1 MGVVMKIIDKGMGS
15 TAILIAI
22 YLILFT
28 LVPGCGEFNDN
39 PRETKMKLTV
49 DISELKKQFGYSSDS
64 DNEDSLEKTVRSISE
79 LPETEAT
86 SAVKSLVIGAIV
98 ITTRDTPYTIDEALT
113 DDDMEDIEDAVL
125 NSAAYIDFVNLPT
138 SDDTIDFLVPPPSA
152 GNWQVAAVGVNFKME
167 YLGELDETE
176 HDDAVMYYGFTPIFY
191 KYDDIEEDTV
201 FSLTM
206 KRNCLA
212 NEEIHPNG
220 CATYSNIL
228 TDPPIVTSAVE
239 IIDVKINDA
248 SVSYDDFPIIVRSE
262 AVRDTNVVTSG
273 TAISILKGFRDAYD
287 DAYGLGV
294 EDTLTVI
301 TTHLKSPLETDE
313 CGKLEDTSVTLN
325 ELKEKCEDQTYNVPI
340 TE

>member
-1 MGVVMKIIDKGMGS
+1 MKIIDKGMGS

-138 SDDTIDFLVPPPSA
+138 SDDTIEFLVPPPSA
-152 GNWQVAAVGVNFKME
+152 EKWQVAAVGVNFKMD
-167 YLGELDETE
+167 YLNELDEDE

-201 FSLTM
+201 FSITM

-228 TDPPIVTSAVE
+228 SDDPIVTPAVE
-239 IIDVKINDA
+239 IIDVKINDE
-248 SVSYDDFPIIVRSE
+248 SVSYSDFPIIVRSE
-262 AVRDTNVVTSG
+262 AVSDTNVVTSG
-273 TAISILKGFRDAYD
+273 TAVNILKGFKDSSLD
-287 DAYGLGV
+287 I
-294 EDTLTVI
+294 EDTFTVF
-301 TTHLKSPLETDE
+301 TTHSKNPLETNACKALADE
-313 CGKLEDTSVTLN
+313 ASATVDELEN
-325 ELKEKCEDQTYNVPI
+325 NCEVQTYNVPI
-340 TE
+340 TKLD

>member
-1 MGVVMKIIDKGMGS
+1 MKIKNKGLY
-15 TAILIAI
+15 TAVISIGI

-28 LVPGCGEFNDN
+28 LPGCGEFNDN

-79 LPETEAT
+79 LPKTEAT

-98 ITTRDTPYTIDEALT
+98 ITARDTPYTTDEALT
-113 DDDMEDIEDAVL
+113 DEDMEDIEDDVL

-138 SDDTIDFLVPPPSA
+138 SDDTIEFLVPPPSA
-152 GNWQVAAVGVNFKME
+152 GNWQVAAIGVDFEMD
-167 YLGELDETE
+167 YLEQLDETD
-176 HDDAVMYYGFTPIFY
+176 HDDAVMYYGFTPKFY
-191 KYDDIEEDTV
+191 HYDDIEEDTI
-201 FSLTM
+201 FLIEM

-212 NEEIHPNG
+212 NEKIHPNG

-228 TDPPIVTSAVE
+228 SVDPIVTPAVE
-239 IIDVKINDA
+239 IIDVKINDE
-248 SVSYDDFPIIVRSE
+248 SVSYSDFPIIFRSE
-262 AVRDTNVVTSG
+262 AVSDTNVVKKEK
-273 TAISILKGFRDAYD
+273 AISILKGFRDAYD
-287 DAYGLGV
+287 DAYGLGT

-325 ELKEKCEDQTYNVPI
+325 ELKEKCEDQTYKVPI
-340 TE
+340 TK

>member
-15 TAILIAI
+15 TAISIAI

-64 DNEDSLEKTVRSISE
+64 DRSISD

-98 ITTRDTPYTIDEALT
+98 ITSRDTPYTTDEALT
-113 DDDMEDIEDAVL
+113 DEDMEDIEDDML
-125 NSAAYIDFVNLPT
+125 NSAAYIGFVNLPT
-138 SDDTIDFLVPPPSA
+138 SDDTIEFLVPPPSA
-152 GNWQVAAVGVNFKME
+152 ENWQVAAIGVDFKMD
-167 YLGELDETE
+167 YLGQLDETD
-176 HDDAVMYYGFTPIFY
+176 HDDAIMYYGFTSIFY
-191 KYDDIEEDTV
+191 HYDDIKEDTPPI
-201 FSLTM
+201 SLTM
-206 KRNCLA
+206 KRACLA
-212 NEEIHPNG
+212 NETVLG

-228 TDPPIVTSAVE
+228 SHSPIVTPAVE
-239 IIDVKINDA
+239 IVDVKINDA

-262 AVRDTNVVTSG
+262 AVSDTNVVISG

-287 DAYGLGV
+287 DAYGLGT

-325 ELKEKCEDQTYNVPI
+325 ELKEKCEDQTYKVPI
-340 TE
+340 TDLD

>member
-1 MGVVMKIIDKGMGS
+1 MKIKNKGLY
-15 TAILIAI
+15 TAVISIGI

-28 LVPGCGEFNDN
+28 LLPGCGEFNDN

-64 DNEDSLEKTVRSISE
+64 DNEDSLEKTVRSIPE

-98 ITTRDTPYTIDEALT
+98 ITARDTAYTTDEALT
-113 DDDMEDIEDAVL
+113 DDDMEDIEDDVL

-138 SDDTIDFLVPPPSA
+138 SDDTIEFLVPPPSA
-152 GNWQVAAVGVNFKME
+152 GNWQVAAIGVNFKME
-167 YLGELDETE
+167 YLDELDETE
-176 HDDAVMYYGFTPIFY
+176 HDDAVMYYGFTPVFY

-201 FSLTM
+201 FSITM

-228 TDPPIVTSAVE
+228 SDNPIVTSAVE
-239 IIDVKINDA
+239 IIDVKINDE
-248 SVSYDDFPIIVRSE
+248 SVSYSDFPIIVRSE
-262 AVRDTNVVTSG
+262 ADAEA
-273 TAISILKGFRDAYD
+273 AISILNDIKDNYPL
-287 DAYGLGV
+287 LGIG
-294 EDTLTVI
+294 DYLTVI
-301 TTHLKSPLETDE
+301 TTHSLSPLQTDE
-313 CGKLEDTSVTLN
+313 ACKALADNPSATVDDLIEYCG
-325 ELKEKCEDQTYNVPI
+325 DQTYNVPI
-340 TE
+340 TELD

>member
-15 TAILIAI
+15 AVILMGIFF
-22 YLILFT
+22 ILFT
-28 LVPGCGEFNDN
+28 LLPGCGEFNDN

-49 DISELKKQFGYSSDS
+49 DISELKKQFGYSSD
-64 DNEDSLEKTVRSISE
+64 NKDSLDKAVRGIDDLE
-79 LPETEAT
+79 ETPAT

-98 ITTRDTPYTIDEALT
+98 ITARDTPYTIDEALT
-113 DDDMEDIEDAVL
+113 DEDMEDIEDDVL

-138 SDDTIDFLVPPPSA
+138 SDDTIEFLVPPPSA
-152 GNWQVAAVGVNFKME
+152 GNWQVAAIGVNFKME
-167 YLGELDETE
+167 YLEELDETE

-228 TDPPIVTSAVE
+228 SDDPIVTPAVE
-239 IIDVKINDA
+239 IVDVKINDK
-248 SVSYDDFPIIVRSE
+248 SVSYSDFPIIVRSE
-262 AVRDTNVVTSG
+262 AVSDTNVVTSG
-273 TAISILKGFRDAYD
+273 TAVNILEGFKDSSLD
-287 DAYGLGV
+287 I
-294 EDTLTVI
+294 EDTLTVF
-301 TTHLKSPLETDE
+301 TTHSKNPLETDA
-313 CGKLEDTSVTLN
+313 CTDLADDPSATVN
-325 ELKEKCEDQTYNVPI
+325 ELKNNCEVQTYNVPI
-340 TE
+340 TKLD